1 MEELDFSRLDKAFD
15 KCCVKSVQNLP
26 NLRKDG
32 KELLVFAQ
40 HHPNRPLVLQNVR
53 EQLYRH
59 YTKRKSYRDHNRF
72 KANAQLIMQTIADFF
87 MCAIKTKRDQDNLSE
102 MERIRIAQGDKI
114 KNDVAQLIREVPRD
128 GSTEERN

>member
-1 MEELDFSRLDKAFD
+1 MEELNFNRLDEAFD

-40 HHPNRPLVLQNVR
+40 HHPNRPVVLQNVR
-53 EQLYRH
+53 EQLQRH

-72 KANAQLIMQTIADFF
+72 KANAQLIIQTIADMY
-87 MCAIKTKRDQDNLSE
+87 MCAIKTKQDQDNLSAS
-102 MERIRIAQGDKI
+102 ERLRLAQGDQLRK
-114 KNDVAQLIREVPRD
+114 DVAQLIREVPRD
-128 GSTEERN
+128 GTPKETN